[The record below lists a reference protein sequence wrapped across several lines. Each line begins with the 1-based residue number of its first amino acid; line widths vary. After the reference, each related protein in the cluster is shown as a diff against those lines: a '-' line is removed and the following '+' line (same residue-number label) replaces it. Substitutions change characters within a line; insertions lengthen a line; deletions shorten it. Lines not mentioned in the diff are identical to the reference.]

1 MTALAQLSGR
11 TERALAVALVV
22 VLGLLLAALFWLG
35 RDIPVDYGC
44 GETEPAGNDLDSF
57 RRGAPLAHALAAMI
71 LLGAIVYLSWRRN
84 VRRGLDR
91 PGRPTVI
98 AASVAALV
106 IVVAVLS
113 EDVGVFVIAVSLITS
128 GLVYGL
134 LVGAACLLAGA
145 LMTDRFGYWLT
156 MVGMWQAVLGGVPF
170 LALLV
175 YLQGHGPVLC

>member
-1 MTALAQLSGR
+1 M
-11 TERALAVALVV
+11 
-22 VLGLLLAALFWLG
+22 
-35 RDIPVDYGC
+35 
-44 GETEPAGNDLDSF
+44 
-57 RRGAPLAHALAAMI
+57 
-71 LLGAIVYLSWRRN
+71 
-84 VRRGLDR
+84 RRGLDR

-106 IVVAVLS
+106 IVVALLS

-134 LVGAACLLAGA
+134 LVGAACLLVGA
-145 LMTDRFGYWLT
+145 FTSDRVGYWLT
-156 MVGMWQAVLGGVPF
+156 MVGLWQAVLGGVPL

>member
-1 MTALAQLSGR
+1 M
-11 TERALAVALVV
+11 
-22 VLGLLLAALFWLG
+22 VLGGVLAALFWLG

-44 GETEPAGNDLDSF
+44 GETEPAGNDLDAF
-57 RRGAPLAHALAAMI
+57 RRGAPIAHALAALI

-106 IVVAVLS
+106 IVVAVLN
-113 EDVGVFVIAVSLITS
+113 EDVGVLVIAASLITS

-134 LVGAACLLAGA
+134 LVGAVCLVVGA
-145 LMTDRFGYWLT
+145 STSDRVGYWLT
-156 MVGMWQAVLGGVPF
+156 MVGLWQAVLGGVPF
-170 LALLV
+170 HALLV
-175 YLQGHGPVLC
+175 YLQGHGPILC